1 MSVLTNLSKLTN
13 LRSLILDFRWIFFKK
28 KKISFCKVQIHYQI
42 YPLLLN

>member
-28 KKISFCKVQIHYQI
+28 KNYFCKVQIHYQI